1 METIQGIIAWL
12 QAHWAEIIQ
21 VITSIIGI
29 ASIIV
34 KLTPTLK
41 DDNVLLGVI
50 KFIGNY
56 IALNKTVTDSD
67 RAKL

>member
-50 KFIGNY
+50 KFIGKY